1 MESAS
6 LYIFI
11 ILYVIAFLVIAFAL
25 KKYQRTVLWIG
36 ALILFFITMLSIG
49 LGLYVPKGFAGVLQ
63 PCLALVVSGLM
74 ILVAEK
80 QNSIK
85 LANDA
90 NYAGEN
96 NNDNQEDSDDIDLG
110 IELPDKLNTPLARR
124 IIKRA
129 IADEFMEVQDG
140 TLKWNKSVV
149 LLAYV
154 CGRIYC
160 GDKPEFQKRKQ
171 KYYWRLGKGG
181 RFPDGLL
188 QALFGVKNLGG
199 ARQKNRDT
207 TVPDGAELV
216 DKWF

>member
-11 ILYVIAFLVIAFAL
+11 ILYVIAFLIVAFVL
-25 KKYQRTVLWIG
+25 KKYQRTILWIG

-49 LGLYVPKGFAGVLQ
+49 LGLYVPKGLAGVLQ

-74 ILVAEK
+74 ILVTEK

-110 IELPDKLNTPLARR
+110 IEL
-124 IIKRA
+124 
-129 IADEFMEVQDG
+129 
-140 TLKWNKSVV
+140 SVY
-149 LLAYV
+149 LH
-154 CGRIYC
+154 
-160 GDKPEFQKRKQ
+160 F
-171 KYYWRLGKGG
+171 
-181 RFPDGLL
+181 
-188 QALFGVKNLGG
+188 
-199 ARQKNRDT
+199 
-207 TVPDGAELV
+207 VPDRKGSKINVYVTQNAQ
-216 DKWF
+216 KPTIY

>member
-11 ILYVIAFLVIAFAL
+11 ILYVIAFLVVAFAL
-25 KKYQRTVLWIG
+25 KKYQRTILWIG
-36 ALILFFITMLSIG
+36 ALILFFITMLSIA
-49 LGLYVPKGFAGVLQ
+49 LGLYVPRGLAGVLQ

-90 NYAGEN
+90 NYAGDN
-96 NNDNQEDSDDIDLG
+96 NNENQEDSDDIDLG
-110 IELPDKLNTPLARR
+110 IKLPDKLNIPLARR
-124 IIKRA
+124 IFKRA
-129 IADEFMEVQDG
+129 ITDEFMEIQDG

-188 QALFGVKNLGG
+188 QKLFGVKNLGG

-207 TVPDGAELV
+207 TVPDGAEQV

>member
-49 LGLYVPKGFAGVLQ
+49 LGLYVPKGFTGVLQ

-85 LANDA
+85 SANND
-90 NYAGEN
+90 NCDGEN
-96 NNDNQEDSDDIDLG
+96 NNETQEDSGDIDFG
-110 IELPDKLNTPLARR
+110 VKLPDKLNTPLARR

>member
-6 LYIFI
+6 IYILI
-11 ILYVIAFLVIAFAL
+11 IVYVIAFLVAAFVL
-25 KKYQRTVLWIG
+25 KKHQRAILWTG
-36 ALILFFITMLSIG
+36 ALILFFGTMLLLG
-49 LGLYVPKGFAGVLQ
+49 LGLYIPKGFAGVIQ

-85 LANDA
+85 LANDD

-124 IIKRA
+124 IFKKA
-129 IADEFMEVQDG
+129 ITDEFLEVQDG

-160 GDKPEFQKRKQ
+160 GDKSDFLKRKG
-171 KYYWRLGKGG
+171 KYVWRFGKGG
-181 RFPDGLL
+181 RFPDV
-188 QALFGVKNLGG
+188 ALKLVFGIDNLGG
-199 ARQKNRDT
+199 ARRKYKNSSA
-207 TVPDGAELV
+207 PDGVEQV

>member
-11 ILYVIAFLVIAFAL
+11 ILYVIAFLVAAFAL
-25 KKYQRTVLWIG
+25 KRYQRTILWVG

-49 LGLYVPKGFAGVLQ
+49 LELYVPKGLAGVLL

-74 ILVAEK
+74 VLVAEK

-85 LANDA
+85 LAKDVNDE
-90 NYAGEN
+90 GIIN
-96 NNDNQEDSDDIDLG
+96 NEAPNDSEDINID
-110 IELPDKLNTPLARR
+110 IELPDKLNTALARK
-124 IIKRA
+124 IFKKA
-129 IADEFMEVQDG
+129 IHEGFMEVQEG
-140 TLKWNKSVV
+140 KLNWNKSVV
-149 LLAYV
+149 LLAYM

-160 GDKPEFQKRKQ
+160 GDKSEFHKRKQ

-188 QALFGVKNLGG
+188 QSLFRVKNLGG
-199 ARQKNRDT
+199 ARQKNRET
-207 TVPDGAELV
+207 TVPDGAEIV

>member
-85 LANDA
+85 LANDD

-124 IIKRA
+124 IFKKA
-129 IADEFMEVQDG
+129 ITDEFLEVQDG

-160 GDKPEFQKRKQ
+160 SDKPEFQKRKQ

>member
-6 LYIFI
+6 LYILI
-11 ILYVIAFLVIAFAL
+11 ILYVIAFLVAAFAL
-25 KKYQRTVLWIG
+25 KNYQRTILWAG

-110 IELPDKLNTPLARR
+110 IELPDKLNTPMARR
-124 IIKRA
+124 IFKRA
-129 IADEFMEVQDG
+129 ITDEFLEVQDG
-140 TLKWNKSVV
+140 TLAWKKSVV

-160 GDKPEFQKRKQ
+160 GDKSELLKRKGQ
-171 KYYWRLGKGG
+171 QVRRCLM
-181 RFPDGLL
+181 
-188 QALFGVKNLGG
+188 
-199 ARQKNRDT
+199 
-207 TVPDGAELV
+207 
-216 DKWF
+216 

>member
-85 LANDA
+85 LA

>member
-1 MESAS
+1 MKKA
-6 LYIFI
+6 L
-11 ILYVIAFLVIAFAL
+11 FLFVMMMG
-25 KKYQRTVLWIG
+25 T
-36 ALILFFITMLSIG
+36 
-49 LGLYVPKGFAGVLQ
+49 LG
-63 PCLALVVSGLM
+63 
-74 ILVAEK
+74 IH
-80 QNSIK
+80 
-85 LANDA
+85 
-90 NYAGEN
+90 AGEN

-188 QALFGVKNLGG
+188 QG
-199 ARQKNRDT
+199 R
-207 TVPDGAELV
+207 
-216 DKWF
+216 

>member
-11 ILYVIAFLVIAFAL
+11 ILYVIAFLVVAFAL
-25 KKYQRTVLWIG
+25 KKYQRTILWAG

-90 NYAGEN
+90 NYAGD

>member
-49 LGLYVPKGFAGVLQ
+49 LGLYVPQGFAGILQ

-171 KYYWRLGKGG
+171 KYYWRLGKGA

>member
-11 ILYVIAFLVIAFAL
+11 ILYVIAFLIAAFAL
-25 KKYQRTVLWIG
+25 KKYQRTILWIG

-49 LGLYVPKGFAGVLQ
+49 LGLYVPKGLAGVLQ

-85 LANDA
+85 LANDD

-124 IIKRA
+124 IFKKA
-129 IADEFMEVQDG
+129 ITDEFLEVQDG

-160 GDKPEFQKRKQ
+160 GDKSDFLKRKG
-171 KYYWRLGKGG
+171 KYVWRFGKGG
-181 RFPDGLL
+181 RFPDG
-188 QALFGVKNLGG
+188 ALKLVFGIDNLGG
-199 ARQKNRDT
+199 ARRKYKNSSA
-207 TVPDGAELV
+207 PDGVEQV

>member
-6 LYIFI
+6 LYILI
-11 ILYVIAFLVIAFAL
+11 ILYVIAFLIVAFAL
-25 KKYQRTVLWIG
+25 KKYQRTILWIG

-49 LGLYVPKGFAGVLQ
+49 LGLYVPKGLAGVLQ

-85 LANDA
+85 LANDD

-124 IIKRA
+124 IFKKA
-129 IADEFMEVQDG
+129 ITGRNRQTLWGDG
-140 TLKWNKSVV
+140 VRMLTQN
-149 LLAYV
+149 
-154 CGRIYC
+154 CC
-160 GDKPEFQKRKQ
+160 
-171 KYYWRLGKGG
+171 
-181 RFPDGLL
+181 
-188 QALFGVKNLGG
+188 
-199 ARQKNRDT
+199 
-207 TVPDGAELV
+207 
-216 DKWF
+216 

>member
-63 PCLALVVSGLM
+63 PCLALVVSGVM
-74 ILVAEK
+74 VLVAKK

-85 LANDA
+85 SANND
-90 NYAGEN
+90 NCDGEN
-96 NNDNQEDSDDIDLG
+96 NNETQEDSGDIDFG
-110 IELPDKLNTPLARR
+110 VKLPDKLNTPLARR

-160 GDKPEFQKRKQ
+160 GDKPEFKKRKQ

>member
-11 ILYVIAFLVIAFAL
+11 ILYVIAFLVVAFAL
-25 KKYQRTVLWIG
+25 KKYQRTILWIG
-36 ALILFFITMLSIG
+36 ALILFFITMLSIA
-49 LGLYVPKGFAGVLQ
+49 LGLYVPRGLAGVLQ

-85 LANDA
+85 LASDA

-96 NNDNQEDSDDIDLG
+96 NDVTQEDSDDIDLG

>member
-6 LYIFI
+6 IYILI
-11 ILYVIAFLVIAFAL
+11 IVYVIAFLVAAFVL
-25 KKYQRTVLWIG
+25 KKHQRAILWTG
-36 ALILFFITMLSIG
+36 ALILFFGTMLLLG
-49 LGLYVPKGFAGVLQ
+49 LGLYIPKGFAGVLQ

-85 LANDA
+85 LANDD

-124 IIKRA
+124 IFKRA
-129 IADEFMEVQDG
+129 ITDEFLEVKDG
-140 TLKWNKSVV
+140 TLAWKKSVV

-160 GDKPEFQKRKQ
+160 GDKSELLKRKG
-171 KYYWRLGKGG
+171 KYVWRFGKGG
-181 RFPDGLL
+181 RFPDG
-188 QALFGVKNLGG
+188 ALKLVFGIDNLGG
-199 ARQKNRDT
+199 ARRKYKNSSA
-207 TVPDGAELV
+207 PDGVEQV

>member
-85 LANDA
+85 LAN
-90 NYAGEN
+90 YAGEN

-171 KYYWRLGKGG
+171 KDYWRLGKGG

>member
-1 MESAS
+1 
-6 LYIFI
+6 
-11 ILYVIAFLVIAFAL
+11 
-25 KKYQRTVLWIG
+25 
-36 ALILFFITMLSIG
+36 MLSIA
-49 LGLYVPKGFAGVLQ
+49 LGLYVPRGLAGVLQ

-90 NYAGEN
+90 NYADDN

-110 IELPDKLNTPLARR
+110 IKLPDKLNTPLARR
-124 IIKRA
+124 IFKRA
-129 IADEFMEVQDG
+129 IADEFMEIQDG

-181 RFPDGLL
+181 RFPDGML
-188 QALFGVKNLGG
+188 QALFSVKNLGG